1 MSEGCDEL
9 VIGDFALAAEVEAE
23 PGGESLR
30 RCMACGTCSAG
41 CPVREVVP
49 AFDPR
54 VIVRLVA
61 LGADA
66 EVFAGEGGGL
76 LWLCSGC
83 NTCEERCPQGVHLPS
98 LIRAVRNVGVRRGH
112 VPRAMLAQ
120 VELLRQHGRLLEVE
134 EHNARRTKV
143 GLPELRN
150 QAADYQAL
158 LELAGLG
165 WAPKPGGTG
174 GTEGAPG
181 GTGGT
186 ERTEEAP

>member
-1 MSEGCDEL
+1 MSAGDEL
-9 VIGDFALAAEVEAE
+9 VIGDFSLAAEVEAE

-41 CPVREVVP
+41 CPVREVVA

-54 VIVRLVA
+54 AIVRLVA
-61 LGADA
+61 LGAAA
-66 EVFAGEGGGL
+66 EVFAGDT

-112 VPRAMLAQ
+112 VPRAMAAQ

-134 EHNARRTKV
+134 EHNSRRAKM

-150 QAADYQAL
+150 HGAHYRTL

-165 WAPKPGGTG
+165 RAEAPKPEGT
-174 GTEGAPG
+174 P
-181 GTGGT
+181 
-186 ERTEEAP
+186 